1 MHIPLVSPWIR
12 YLIDIPN
19 YESPDVPTRCYIWW
33 FYLLGDLLGGSP
45 FKPVHYFRG
54 NSLITE
60 CLGDGVL
67 FLSPLQY
74 TRTVEVLNITACAVL
89 VHIEGHS
96 YGRGILCVFGCLCR
110 VRLVTV
116 LFRFLC
122 VLFFYDVIVDLSIEK
137 KRVLR
142 VLRIFPAWSPRIQLV
157 SLLVSFNCYTVMVT

>member
-1 MHIPLVSPWIR
+1 MCYFSVCLIPMHIPLVSPWTR
-12 YLIDIPN
+12 YSIDIPN

-33 FYLLGDLLGGSP
+33 FYLLGGLSERSP

-67 FLSPLQY
+67 FLLPLQY
-74 TRTVEVLNITACAVL
+74 TRNVEVLNITAYVVL

-96 YGRGILCVFGCLCR
+96 SRRGILCVLGCLCR
-110 VRLVTV
+110 VRLVIV

-122 VLFFYDVIVDLSIEK
+122 FFLFLWYHRRFINREEK
-137 KRVLR
+137 SSASSSD
-142 VLRIFPAWSPRIQLV
+142 ISGLV
-157 SLLVSFNCYTVMVT
+157 STYPAS